1 MGGLLTFLMGR
12 FTLLMLRLKFR
23 GSAHVLDRTSYVV
36 DVTLKVLRWGG
47 VGDLFTFLIRRL
59 TLLMSRPVFRFTAHF
74 WDVTMKCRQG
84 DIQRNVTALEI

>member
-1 MGGLLTFLMGR
+1 MGWGA
-12 FTLLMLRLKFR
+12 
-23 GSAHVLDRTSYVV
+23 GSADVLDKTSYVV
-36 DVTLKVLRWGG
+36 DVTFKVLRWGG
-47 VGDLFTFLIRRL
+47 VGYLFTFLIRRL